1 MSDWKTDEH
10 VCYQAILD
18 DAEDYFNNEHREPP
32 KRDDERDERQRE
44 LMRRAYR
51 QTMEMVRYGAH

>member
-10 VCYQAILD
+10 VCYQEILD
-18 DAEDYFNNEHREPP
+18 DAEDYYNNEHREPP

>member
-18 DAEDYFNNEHREPP
+18 DVEDYYNNEHREPP

-51 QTMEMVRYGAH
+51 QTMERVRYGTH